1 MTEFAGPGTPITK
14 EAFDAVRQFAGAEPA
29 AIWSILAVET
39 AGAGFL
45 PDRRP
50 DILFERHYFSRLTK
64 GVYDQHDPDISNP
77 VQGGYG
83 PGGLHQYDRLQAAIM
98 LDRQA
103 ALRSASWGIGQ
114 IMGDNF
120 SAAGYG
126 DVEAMV
132 AGFVA
137 SEGAQLLGM
146 AKFLNA
152 SGLAEAL
159 RDKNWTQLA
168 RGYNGPNYAA
178 NHYDSN
184 LASFYQRYAD
194 GALPDLLVRA
204 GQIYLRYAGCKLSV
218 DGLSGPTTQ
227 NAIRAYQAAHG
238 LAVTGAFDDPTMA
251 ALSGPPA

>member
-1 MTEFAGPGTPITK
+1 MANFAGSGVPIS
-14 EAFDAVRQFAGAEPA
+14 AQDFNDIAVMTGAEPA

-64 GVYDQHDPDISNP
+64 GAYDQVDPHISNP

-83 PGGLHQYDRLQAAIM
+83 PGGTHQYDRLQAAIM

-120 SAAGYG
+120 AAAGYG
-126 DVEAMV
+126 DVETMV
-132 AGFVA
+132 AAFVA
-137 SEGAQLLGM
+137 GEGAQLLGM
-146 AKFLNA
+146 GKFLI
-152 SGLAEAL
+152 SKGLDAAL
-159 RDKNWTQLA
+159 RDKNWAQLA
-168 RGYNGPNYAA
+168 RGYNGSNYAA

-194 GALPDLLVRA
+194 GGLPDLRVRA
-204 GQIYLRYAGCKLSV
+204 GQVYLRYAGFRLSV
-218 DGLSGPTTQ
+218 DGISGPSTR
-227 NAIRAYQAAHG
+227 NAVLAYQSAHG
-238 LAVTGAFDDPTMA
+238 LAATGAFDDATMA
-251 ALSGPPA
+251 ALSAPA